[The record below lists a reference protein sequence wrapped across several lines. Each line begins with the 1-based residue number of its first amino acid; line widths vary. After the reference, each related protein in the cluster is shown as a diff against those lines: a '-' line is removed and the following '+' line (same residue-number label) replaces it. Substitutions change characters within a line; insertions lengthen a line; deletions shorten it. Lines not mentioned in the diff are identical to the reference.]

1 MLAKRKKNLELLDSS
16 HGTDPEVA
24 DWNGLVK
31 DLRNVVP
38 KQRDSPKNQSGEM
51 VTSLRGRIDSI
62 EGRAEPGRR
71 CCHETRRSLQ
81 AKDIQRTKATEHVES
96 SSKDS
101 QADLLNIRAP
111 GQPQIATKGP
121 NTWAPRSGSPQEA
134 PT

>member
-51 VTSLRGRIDSI
+51 ATSLRGRIDSI

-71 CCHETRRSLQ
+71 CCQETRKKSPVQGRPEDGSHRAGGEQ
-81 AKDIQRTKATEHVES
+81 QQRQPDRVPPH
-96 SSKDS
+96 
-101 QADLLNIRAP
+101 P
-111 GQPQIATKGP
+111 G
-121 NTWAPRSGSPQEA
+121 
-134 PT
+134 